1 MPTDQ
6 GSNVVSLIKAKIIV
20 CNGWFC
26 CPGMLIM
33 DAHLHGQVFVK
44 GVWVNDMRKDGLSAG
59 VDFYRMRLDRDRR
72 AVVHKSDIDH
82 QV

>member
-1 MPTDQ
+1 M
-6 GSNVVSLIKAKIIV
+6 
-20 CNGWFC
+20 
-26 CPGMLIM
+26 M
-33 DAHLHGQVFVK
+33 DTHLAGQLYVR
-44 GVWVNDMRKDGLSAG
+44 GVWVTDMKTDDLVAG